1 MSWILLFLL
10 LFDFSIVNFISLTFS
25 EFNLYKEEEFIC
37 VVDKISQ
44 LSFSILKSQH
54 LLIALGFEII
64 FSFWHIIK
72 SLLSLKALLTILFI
86 SFFKLY
92 ILIYLNLDIL
102 LNILSCFITFSILKL
117 DISKT
122 FREIKLLNKSD
133 ISITFDVLKEDK
145 FIDINELHPSNIE
158 IIDVTF
164 DASKFPKLIYFK
176 FLHPL
181 NI

>member
-64 FSFWHIIK
+64 FSFWHTIK

-86 SFFKLY
+86 SFFLSPSFLLFLRQYLFHKILCIQQLLFLY
-92 ILIYLNLDIL
+92 L
-102 LNILSCFITFSILKL
+102 LN
-117 DISKT
+117 
-122 FREIKLLNKSD
+122 
-133 ISITFDVLKEDK
+133 
-145 FIDINELHPSNIE
+145 
-158 IIDVTF
+158 
-164 DASKFPKLIYFK
+164 
-176 FLHPL
+176 
-181 NI
+181 